1 MFRLIPTMKRG
12 SATGIAEAW
21 ARYPTIAAAR
31 LGIATLLRDDRVLR
45 VMIVRNEIPPAYVEW
60 VERSWCPSESCRRP
74 CRGWCSW
81 AS

>member
-1 MFRLIPTMKRG
+1 MGGFAMFRLIPTMKRG

-21 ARYPTIAAAR
+21 SRYPTIAAAR

-60 VERSWCPSESCRRP
+60 VER
-74 CRGWCSW
+74 
-81 AS
+81 